1 VRRFQQSQ
9 GAVPDGYAS
18 LRLLEQLR

>member
-1 VRRFQQSQ
+1 VRRFQQSR
-9 GAVPDGYAS
+9 GTVPDGYAS